1 MKQARTFDA
10 KSYDLA
16 AAFLSDEPELNT
28 EAARANACMRHP
40 ASGRGRNRVHAR
52 DDGED
57 PMIRAIAE
65 LASLAL
71 FLSMLLVVGAV
82 LQ

>member
-28 EAARANACMRHP
+28 EAAKLTLACVIQHERCRTK
-40 ASGRGRNRVHAR
+40 SSSCTR
-52 DDGED
+52 
-57 PMIRAIAE
+57 
-65 LASLAL
+65 
-71 FLSMLLVVGAV
+71 
-82 LQ
+82 

>member
-28 EAARANACMRHP
+28 EAAKLTLACVIQQAVEDEIEFM
-40 ASGRGRNRVHAR
+40 HAMM
-52 DDGED
+52 EKT
-57 PMIRAIAE
+57 P
-65 LASLAL
+65 
-71 FLSMLLVVGAV
+71 
-82 LQ
+82 